1 MLEKGGYLGGKRHD
15 DYKIRQA
22 FLFFF
27 LLGASMGAGL
37 SEGLLAV

>member
-1 MLEKGGYLGGKRHD
+1 MLEKGGYLKDKGHG

-37 SEGLLAV
+37 SEGLVEV